1 MNSKTTSFILALS
14 IALCTPATGMA
25 QSLSD
30 LGKLLGNRGNS
41 TTEKSVTTPDSTAT
55 TTTTTSSNPM
65 SGLLN
70 SLGGGSSSNT
80 NTTTTN
86 TTTNSEATT
95 TTTTSSNP
103 LGGLLN
109 SLGGG
114 SSSNSSTSSS
124 SGLGDILGGIISN
137 VITANQDLTVADLQ
151 GNWAYAA
158 PSCKFTSEDFLMSAG
173 GEVVASQI
181 SDKLTPIYGKLGFT
195 PEKYRLEFDGEGKYT
210 MTFGQLP
217 ISGEATKGEAKGYF
231 TFEFIKLGEYALA
244 TTPTYIEVLGDKMV
258 LLYEADKF
266 IDLFSSVVSKLGI
279 SSLNTIVELVNS
291 YDGVLIGFEL
301 NK

>member
-1 MNSKTTSFILALS
+1 
-14 IALCTPATGMA
+14 
-25 QSLSD
+25 
-30 LGKLLGNRGNS
+30 
-41 TTEKSVTTPDSTAT
+41 
-55 TTTTTSSNPM
+55 
-65 SGLLN
+65 
-70 SLGGGSSSNT
+70 
-80 NTTTTN
+80 
-86 TTTNSEATT
+86 
-95 TTTTSSNP
+95 
-103 LGGLLN
+103 
-109 SLGGG
+109 
-114 SSSNSSTSSS
+114 
-124 SGLGDILGGIISN
+124 
-137 VITANQDLTVADLQ
+137 
-151 GNWAYAA
+151 
-158 PSCKFTSEDFLMSAG
+158 MSAG

-181 SDKLTPIYGKLGFT
+181 SDKLAPIYGKLGFT

-217 ISGEATKGEAKGYF
+217 IAGEATKGEAKGYF